1 MNNIIYLVLRRLRMP
16 LITLIVIYA
25 ISVLGFVLIPGQDD
39 EGNPWRMGFF
49 HAVYFVSFMGSTIG
63 FGEIPYPF
71 TDAQRMWALI
81 MIYATVISWLYSIG
95 SMLALL
101 QEPGFGRMLRRRSF
115 TNEVFSITE
124 PFYLV
129 CGYGVTGKIVVEKL
143 ALRDIRTV
151 VIDVDQDCIDELD
164 MCGLPLR
171 VPGLCADA
179 ALPDILDDAGVQ
191 RDNCIGVLALTD
203 DDNANLSISIASK
216 LLKPNRLVI
225 SRTESDVTTGNLL
238 SFGTDIVI
246 DPFVTY
252 ARYLSM
258 AINARYKHL
267 VYDWLINP
275 THRPLSSA
283 NQKIVG
289 RWIICGFGRFGRQLY
304 KAFRDCGVTVTIIDS
319 DPINVNKTQQQVWG
333 VGTEAHTLKEAGVEE
348 AVGIIAGTNNDADN
362 LSIIMTARE
371 LNPKLITV
379 VRQNLD
385 ANHLIFSNSKANFI
399 MESGGII
406 ANQILAQIKT
416 PLLAK
421 FIQSMNAYND
431 IWAHE
436 LLNRMSRVVGD
447 QEVDSWAFTVN
458 EEQTPALMMALNEGK
473 SLKLNVFMKDPRER
487 KRMLNVFPLLL
498 YRRGE
503 VYMLPGE
510 LDKLMA
516 GDQILLCGLT
526 TSFSQIEWTINNY
539 NVLYYVL
546 TGEDRSRTL
555 LSRWFREKPE

>member
-1 MNNIIYLVLRRLRMP
+1 
-16 LITLIVIYA
+16 
-25 ISVLGFVLIPGQDD
+25 
-39 EGNPWRMGFF
+39 
-49 HAVYFVSFMGSTIG
+49 
-63 FGEIPYPF
+63 
-71 TDAQRMWALI
+71 
-81 MIYATVISWLYSIG
+81 
-95 SMLALL
+95 
-101 QEPGFGRMLRRRSF
+101 
-115 TNEVFSITE
+115 
-124 PFYLV
+124 
-129 CGYGVTGKIVVEKL
+129 
-143 ALRDIRTV
+143 
-151 VIDVDQDCIDELD
+151 
-164 MCGLPLR
+164 
-171 VPGLCADA
+171 
-179 ALPDILDDAGVQ
+179 
-191 RDNCIGVLALTD
+191 
-203 DDNANLSISIASK
+203 
-216 LLKPNRLVI
+216 
-225 SRTESDVTTGNLL
+225 
-238 SFGTDIVI
+238 
-246 DPFVTY
+246 
-252 ARYLSM
+252 
-258 AINARYKHL
+258 
-267 VYDWLINP
+267 WLINP